1 MNLSKQERIDRMK
14 SILVMAA
21 VFAGFLYYLISRIIE
36 LKKMRRYLKEGIR
49 ITAEIL
55 EMHCTNHK
63 TGAESFA
70 AHIRYEA
77 EGREFVRMLPFEM
90 IYENKLS
97 LENNLVYLP
106 GEPEKA
112 IFYEEAKRGGA
123 SRQAFIVAFIAFV
136 FVMLSVF
143 FGKWD

>member
-1 MNLSKQERIDRMK
+1 MKASQTERFDRMK
-14 SILVMAA
+14 SILVVAA
-21 VFAGFLYYLISRIIE
+21 VAVGFLYFLISGIIE
-36 LKKMRRYLKEGIR
+36 LKKMRRYLKEGNR

-63 TGAESFA
+63 TGAETFA

-123 SRQAFIVAFIAFV
+123 SRQAFIAAFIAFV